1 MISTER
7 IITVSRNR
15 PSIQNTTTTSDIT
28 TSTTT
33 PEAALTTTTT
43 TISTSA
49 LPTEVASAKDSTT
62 QENIVNKQ
70 QSCSTKQPPVLL
82 SGMVSGLVSSDQ
94 DARLDAAMTAAAHSL
109 KLPHHLPS
117 TFLCP
122 APASP
127 SSLLSPKMLLMK
139 QEYTKH
145 HLVEQEGEHDAAHPP
160 LLLSADTYNTSG
172 KEERFHGRAVSIADG
187 DVSDSKVK
195 GYYKQHLPMK
205 AMILHQ
211 HQQQQYGGATEQ
223 GSRLQEL

>member
-1 MISTER
+1 M
-7 IITVSRNR
+7 SRNR
-15 PSIQNTTTTSDIT
+15 PSIQNTTSDIT
-28 TSTTT
+28 ATTTT
-33 PEAALTTTTT
+33 PDAPLTTTTT
-43 TISTSA
+43 VNTSILSA
-49 LPTEVASAKDSTT
+49 EVTSAKDTTT
-62 QENIVNKQ
+62 QEHIVNKQ

-82 SGMVSGLVSSDQ
+82 SGMVSGLVPSDQ

-145 HLVEQEGEHDAAHPP
+145 HLVEQEGEHDAAHPQ
-160 LLLSADTYNTSG
+160 LLLSADTYSTSG
-172 KEERFHGRAVSIADG
+172 NEERFHCRAVSIADG

-195 GYYKQHLPMK
+195 GYYKPHHSVK
-205 AMILHQ
+205 AMILH
-211 HQQQQYGGATEQ
+211 QQQYGGATEQ